1 MESDF
6 FKTQTRSSGV
16 KAKIVSDYFP
26 QYCRIILKAPKK
38 HKQIRYIDLFSGP
51 GVYEDGNFS
60 TPLLLAKSCAQ
71 DPELSKI
78 VRLIFNDK
86 DYRDQLKENFNK
98 NFPLGTFKFDPVF
111 YDKVVGEDSDI
122 DNFLN
127 KEPERTNP
135 FPTLLFFDPFGYKG
149 IDTKI
154 LSKFLCNWGNE
165 LFLFV
170 NIKRINQAIEVGKF
184 DDMMQ
189 SLFPTTIDVLRADRK
204 YKSTSVHE
212 RLNLIMSHLS
222 LEFDNGVTGSKLF
235 NCSFKFQ
242 EEDSVATSHFIMH
255 FTKHP
260 RGFEL
265 VKQIYYDFDNIGAT
279 LEKDGTYTFDAKN
292 MGAAGIDFGDQ
303 NVHALSLQIL
313 SKYKGRKITARML
326 FDEHHHST
334 KWAGPHYSKTLRYMV
349 ERSQVK
355 ATFNDNVKHKVA
367 VLLTNQCIL
376 DFN

>member
-1 MESDF
+1 MDNDF
-6 FKTQTRSSGV
+6 FKVQTQSSRI
-16 KAKIVSDYFP
+16 KAKIVAEYFP
-26 QYCRIILKAPKK
+26 QYCRIILKAPKQ

-51 GVYEDGNFS
+51 GLYEDNNLS
-60 TPLLLAKSCAQ
+60 TPLLLAKSCAS
-71 DPELSKI
+71 DAELSKI

-86 DYRDQLKENFNK
+86 DYCDQLKENFSNHI
-98 NFPLGTFKFDPVF
+98 PTEAFKFKPVF
-111 YDKVVGEDSDI
+111 YNKVVGEDADI

-127 KEPERTNP
+127 KEPETTNP
-135 FPTLLFFDPFGYKG
+135 YPTLLFFDPFGYKG
-149 IDTKI
+149 INTKI

-189 SLFPTTIDVLRADRK
+189 SLFPTTIDVLRTNRK

-212 RLNLIMSHLS
+212 RLNLIMNHLA
-222 LEFDNGVTGSKLF
+222 LEFDNGVTGSKLY

-265 VKQIYYDFDNIGAT
+265 IKQIYYDFDNIGAT
-279 LEKDGTYTFDAKN
+279 LEKEGTYTFDAKN
-292 MGAAGIDFGDQ
+292 METNGFDFGDQ
-303 NVHALSLQIL
+303 NIDALSLQLL
-313 SKYKGRKITARML
+313 SKYKGRKITAKKL

-334 KWAGPHYSKTLRYMV
+334 KWAGPHYSKTLRHMV
-349 ERSQVK
+349 ERSQIK
-355 ATFNDNVKHKVA
+355 ASFNDSVNHKVK
-367 VLLTNQCIL
+367 VLLTEQCIL
-376 DFN
+376 DFS